1 MQRDTCKIAGGPF
14 IVIIVQVDM
23 NGGLTGDD
31 DIEIDDDKY
40 ANPETE
46 VLWYMAREIYIFNQY
61 LPKLCF

>member
-1 MQRDTCKIAGGPF
+1 MQKDKCKTAGPF

-23 NGGLTGDD
+23 NGGLAGDD

-46 VLWYMAREIYIFNQY
+46 VLWYMARKTYIFNQY
-61 LPKLCF
+61 LP